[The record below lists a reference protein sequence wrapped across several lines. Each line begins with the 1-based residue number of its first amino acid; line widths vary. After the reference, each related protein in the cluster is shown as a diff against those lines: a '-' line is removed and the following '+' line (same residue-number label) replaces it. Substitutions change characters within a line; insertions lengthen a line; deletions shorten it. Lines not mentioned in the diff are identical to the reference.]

1 MGGGGGPYAG
11 LEPDTGLGSDAG
23 GMSDAGLGPDAWEH
37 LMLDFVLML
46 GDGLML
52 WGTSDS
58 GLGPDAVGGLD
69 AGGKV

>member
-1 MGGGGGPYAG
+1 
-11 LEPDTGLGSDAG
+11 
-23 GMSDAGLGPDAWEH
+23 MSDAGLGPDAWEH